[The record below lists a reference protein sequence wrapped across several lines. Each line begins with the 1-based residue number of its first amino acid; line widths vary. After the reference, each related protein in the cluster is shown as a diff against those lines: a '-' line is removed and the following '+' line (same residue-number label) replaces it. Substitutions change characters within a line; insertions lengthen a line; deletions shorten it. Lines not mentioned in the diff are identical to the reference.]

1 MENISPSDIEKTR
14 RLLQNNGYLSGRLIN
29 FSSVKSIRKL
39 IYLGFQTNLTLARFR
54 CFKGYFSIISVGDST
69 MKTPFYRHL
78 ATPRLF
84 FSCSTRARPI
94 RAQEKLHERALTS
107 SGIILYSSIYTISTY
122 LHYPNIKQHAYPYPY
137 AKCPPIS
144 IYTPF
149 PQHQNVS

>member
-78 ATPRLF
+78 AKPLLF

-94 RAQEKLHERALTS
+94 RAQEKLLERALNCEIFPS
-107 SGIILYSSIYTISTY
+107 KCIVAYRYSIIRELWKSRKSRNHDEEIRQLYHSAKRQNIS
-122 LHYPNIKQHAYPYPY
+122 
-137 AKCPPIS
+137 
-144 IYTPF
+144 
-149 PQHQNVS
+149 

>member
-14 RLLQNNGYLSGRLIN
+14 RLLQNNGYRSGRLIN

-78 ATPRLF
+78 AKPLLF

-94 RAQEKLHERALTS
+94 RAQEKIHEGALTS
-107 SGIILYSSIYTISTY
+107 FGIILLDTMDDIACSVDLFFWKPNWSSDRIFCLSM
-122 LHYPNIKQHAYPYPY
+122 
-137 AKCPPIS
+137 
-144 IYTPF
+144 
-149 PQHQNVS
+149 